1 LLALATTHEFNFLL
15 FGKISVPPVGPSQF
29 RAGFTGSSDW
39 HESSLPDPRGDILK
53 GIATTYNRGHH
64 RFALLLAGWTFV
76 LIIAG
81 ALVTS
86 NDAGLSVP
94 DWPTSFGS
102 WYKIPRLVGGVKFE
116 HTHRM
121 IAQVAGLLT
130 IAMAVWTWRSEK
142 RRWLRYLALAA
153 LGIVIAQGILG
164 GITVLFYLPPAVS
177 SAHAALAQT
186 FFCIAAAMAV
196 VTGRKWVQEQPKVE
210 FDSRKPSLFT
220 LTMLSIFV
228 LYVQLILGAMFR
240 HHGLSWWPHV
250 LHAVIVSFVLA
261 WTAVRALSLYS
272 HIQSVRQ
279 PAILMLSLVI
289 TQLCLGFTAFLT
301 RVAWG
306 KDAVQP
312 ELPMVVST
320 VAHVAVGA
328 LLLATTVILA
338 IQVWIHV
345 PVAFEERLPQA
356 QRDPSA
362 A

>member
-1 LLALATTHEFNFLL
+1 M
-15 FGKISVPPVGPSQF
+15 GQ
-29 RAGFTGSSDW
+29 D
-39 HESSLPDPRGDILK
+39 LK
-53 GIATTYNRGHH
+53 AIATPYNRGLH
-64 RFALLLAGWTFV
+64 RFALVLASWIFL

-102 WYKIPRLVGGVKFE
+102 LYKIPKLVGGVRFE

-121 IAQVAGLLT
+121 IAQVAGLMT
-130 IAMAVWTWRSEK
+130 ILLGIWTWRVEK
-142 RRWLRYLALAA
+142 RRWLRVLGWAA
-153 LGIVIAQGILG
+153 LGTVIAQGVLG
-164 GITVLFYLPPAVS
+164 GLTVLFYLPPAVS

-186 FFCIAAAMAV
+186 FFCIAVAIAV
-196 VTGRKWVQEQPKVE
+196 FTGQKWVEEQPRVE
-210 FDSRKPSLFT
+210 FDNRRPSLFT
-220 LTMLSIFV
+220 LTLLSIFV
-228 LYVQLILGAMFR
+228 LYVQLTLGAMFR

-250 LHAVIVSFVLA
+250 LHAVVVCFVLA
-261 WTAVRALSLYS
+261 WTAIRALTAFPQ
-272 HIQSVRQ
+272 IAAVRR
-279 PAILMLSLVI
+279 PAVLMLSLLI
-289 TQLCLGFTAFLT
+289 TQLCLGFVAFLT
-301 RVAWG
+301 RVMWG
-306 KDAVQP
+306 ADAVQP

-338 IQVWIHV
+338 IQVWRHV

>member
-1 LLALATTHEFNFLL
+1 L
-15 FGKISVPPVGPSQF
+15 
-29 RAGFTGSSDW
+29 
-39 HESSLPDPRGDILK
+39 
-53 GIATTYNRGHH
+53 
-64 RFALLLAGWTFV
+64 

-102 WYKIPRLVGGVKFE
+102 WYKIPKLVGGVKFE

-121 IAQVAGLLT
+121 IAQGAGLLT
-130 IAMAVWTWRSEK
+130 IILAVWTWRSEK
-142 RRWLRYLALAA
+142 RRWMRFLGFSA
-153 LGIVIAQGILG
+153 LGTVIAQGVLG

-186 FFCIAAAMAV
+186 FFCIAVAMAIF
-196 VTGRKWVQEQPKVE
+196 TGQKWIEEQPRIE
-210 FDSRKPSLFT
+210 FDQRRPSLFT
-220 LTMLSIFV
+220 LTLLSIFV

-250 LHAVIVSFVLA
+250 MHAGVVSFVLA
-261 WTAVRALSLYS
+261 WTAVRALSVYS
-272 HIQSVRQ
+272 HIEAVRR

-289 TQLCLGFTAFLT
+289 AQLCLGFTAFLS

-306 KDAVQP
+306 RDAVQP
-312 ELPMVVST
+312 EIPMIIST

-328 LLLATTVILA
+328 LLLATTVVLA
-338 IQVWIHV
+338 IQVWRHV
-345 PVAFEERLPQA
+345 PVAFEERLPEAEQN
-356 QRDPSA
+356 PSVA
-362 A
+362 